1 MYMYAS
7 YLALMFDKLSI
18 SQGIY
23 ENRIMLKARWELV
36 RFGAERNEA
45 LRWCELGRSLKL
57 VTYVMHKAAL

>member
-1 MYMYAS
+1 
-7 YLALMFDKLSI
+7 
-18 SQGIY
+18 
-23 ENRIMLKARWELV
+23 MLKARWELV